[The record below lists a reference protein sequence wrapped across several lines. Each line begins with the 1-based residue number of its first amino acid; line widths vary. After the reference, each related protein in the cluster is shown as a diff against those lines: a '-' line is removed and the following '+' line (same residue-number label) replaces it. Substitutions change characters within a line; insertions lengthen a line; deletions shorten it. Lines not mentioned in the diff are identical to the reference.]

1 MTVFVFGHR
10 NPDTDAICSAIAYA
24 DFLRQTTIPDAVAAC
39 CGPANLRT
47 EFALKKAGIQ
57 PPRIIMDVRPE
68 LEDICKKSVITARET
83 DVFYEVYQVMGQ
95 HSLRS
100 IPIMD
105 DHDRLVGLVSL
116 LDLLELVFQGGVDPV
131 RSRQVC
137 SNLTKIVSVLEGE
150 FEYAIDPDR
159 DDDLIVTVGA
169 MSAEGFVKR
178 MKNFPAQRLLVVSG
192 DRPTIQL
199 PAIEMGV
206 RALVVTGGYRL
217 SSGLMHLAKARDVS
231 VIYSPFDTATTT
243 MRIKAARSIK
253 SAIQRDFMALPARTP
268 VAQARQ
274 QIFRSPQTTFPIL
287 DDDRLIGILSKT
299 DLVNPPQPKIVL
311 VDHNELGQAVQGA
324 DEAEIIEVL
333 DHHRLGGSLQTSH
346 PIRFVNEPVGSTCT
360 LVACKF
366 RGAGINPS
374 PGIALC
380 MASGMISDT
389 LYLRSPTTTEIDRQ
403 TLHWLK
409 QFCKEDLDEY
419 ATEFFKV
426 GSALR
431 SRTPEE
437 VVREDCKRFED
448 SGISFSISQ
457 IEDIGFDLF
466 WQRKDELHEAL
477 TQLAIKDKLS
487 FSALLVT
494 DIASNG
500 SLLLMSNEPE
510 GWEEINYPELE
521 DNLYQLDDV
530 VSRKKQLLPLILNL
544 LDISPP
550 QPTEA

>member
-1 MTVFVFGHR
+1 
-10 NPDTDAICSAIAYA
+10 
-24 DFLRQTTIPDAVAAC
+24 
-39 CGPANLRT
+39 
-47 EFALKKAGIQ
+47 
-57 PPRIIMDVRPE
+57 
-68 LEDICKKSVITARET
+68 
-83 DVFYEVYQVMGQ
+83 
-95 HSLRS
+95 
-100 IPIMD
+100 
-105 DHDRLVGLVSL
+105 
-116 LDLLELVFQGGVDPV
+116 
-131 RSRQVC
+131 
-137 SNLTKIVSVLEGE
+137 
-150 FEYAIDPDR
+150 
-159 DDDLIVTVGA
+159 
-169 MSAEGFVKR
+169 
-178 MKNFPAQRLLVVSG
+178 
-192 DRPTIQL
+192 
-199 PAIEMGV
+199 
-206 RALVVTGGYRL
+206 
-217 SSGLMHLAKARDVS
+217 
-231 VIYSPFDTATTT
+231 
-243 MRIKAARSIK
+243 
-253 SAIQRDFMALPARTP
+253 
-268 VAQARQ
+268 
-274 QIFRSPQTTFPIL
+274 
-287 DDDRLIGILSKT
+287 
-299 DLVNPPQPKIVL
+299 
-311 VDHNELGQAVQGA
+311 
-324 DEAEIIEVL
+324 
-333 DHHRLGGSLQTSH
+333 
-346 PIRFVNEPVGSTCT
+346 
-360 LVACKF
+360 
-366 RGAGINPS
+366 
-374 PGIALC
+374 
-380 MASGMISDT
+380 MISDT